1 MQYIAH
7 GRCLDVKDA
16 AAARYGRA
24 VNQRPDDGPEADV
37 SQRAGGQDDTSP
49 GSATGPTG
57 AIGQNSPESTPDA
70 TTTRLL
76 PVRRAPRYGAFLLS
90 GGTVGVLL
98 ALISGLLGTGDGSIS
113 RTKLIGYLVITLG
126 LLGTLLGGA
135 VAVVI
140 ERFSRPPAPLPA
152 RHDEPPHG
160 R

>member
-1 MQYIAH
+1 MAWERCQGL
-7 GRCLDVKDA
+7 GRGELAV
-16 AAARYGRA
+16 ARYGRA
-24 VNQRPDDGPEADV
+24 VNERPDDAAETGVPE
-37 SQRAGGQDDTSP
+37 RAGAPDDTSL
-49 GSATGPTG
+49 GSAVRQGG
-57 AIGQNSPESTPDA
+57 ANEQTASDPVP

-140 ERFSRPPAPLPA
+140 ERFSRPPVAPPA
-152 RHDEPPHG
+152 RRDEQPHG